1 MLQGVKIIK
10 SQEVDEVISEVVSKG
25 VEESQTM
32 GINYSEL
39 IPVLIK
45 GIQEQQQLI
54 EQQQHEIEELKKLVY
69 KHLKTSDIE

>member
-1 MLQGVKIIK
+1 
-10 SQEVDEVISEVVSKG
+10 
-25 VEESQTM
+25 M